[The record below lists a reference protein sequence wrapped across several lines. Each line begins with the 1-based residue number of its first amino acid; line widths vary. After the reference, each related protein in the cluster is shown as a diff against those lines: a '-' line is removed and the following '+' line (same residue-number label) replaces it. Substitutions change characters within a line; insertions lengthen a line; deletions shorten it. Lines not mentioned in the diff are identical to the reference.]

1 MSARSS
7 ATRVRACCSSGSP
20 RSLKT
25 KEIAKTTD
33 EHAGEQNHGLE
44 RDLRRAARHHE
55 WRRTEASARVV
66 YATYNSSVKHDNASN
81 PLTERYASRE
91 MSYLFSPNFKFRT
104 WRRLWIALA
113 EAEQELGLPIT
124 DAQIAELKANAETIN
139 FEDAERREREVRH
152 DVMAHVHAYGL
163 QATSAKGHHP
173 PRRDVGVRHGQH
185 RDPADG
191 GGAAHPAR
199 AAIVN
204 LMAKLRDFAWQWR
217 ATPALAFTH
226 FQPAQL
232 TTVGKRATLWLHD
245 LLLDYREIE
254 FRESQLALLG
264 VKGATGT
271 QASFLNLFD
280 GDEAKVHRLEQL
292 VAEKIGMR
300 RSYPV
305 SGQTYSRKVD
315 AQVVSALSGFA
326 QSASK
331 FGYDMRLLQHLREI
345 EEPFEEEQIGSSAM
359 PYKRNP
365 MRAERIDAL
374 ARHLIVNALNPAF
387 TAATQWFERTLDDSA
402 NRRIAIPEAFLA
414 ADAIALIYDNIVG
427 GIVVH
432 EDVIAA
438 NVRRELP
445 FLMTENLMMEGAA
458 RGGDRQVLHERIRI
472 HAQAARGRAEGRRG
486 AERSVRPHRRRSAVR
501 HRPRIHRAH
510 GAAGRL
516 HRALAAADG
525 AIPHRGRR
533 SDSRDAEREQIRDE
547 VRTRCAYESAR
558 SDRLAGAALASRSC
572 ATAARRPRRRRR
584 SAPEV
589 LHGVASWYGEEF
601 AGRTTANGEIFD
613 PAQLTAAHRTLPF
626 GTVARHHEPED
637 AADRA
642 RARERPRAVHRRARS
657 SISRTPRRSRS
668 A

>member
-1 MSARSS
+1 
-7 ATRVRACCSSGSP
+7 
-20 RSLKT
+20 
-25 KEIAKTTD
+25 
-33 EHAGEQNHGLE
+33 
-44 RDLRRAARHHE
+44 
-55 WRRTEASARVV
+55 
-66 YATYNSSVKHDNASN
+66 VKHDSASN

-124 DAQIAELKANAETIN
+124 DAQIADLKANAETIN
-139 FEDAERREREVRH
+139 FADAEKREREVRH

-163 QATSAKGHHP
+163 QATSAKGIIHL
-173 PRRDVGVRHGQH
+173 
-185 RDPADG
+185 
-191 GGAAHPAR
+191 GATSAFVTDNTEILQMAEGLR
-199 AAIVN
+199 ILRGRIVN

-245 LLLDYREIE
+245 LLLDYRELV

-271 QASFLNLFD
+271 QASFLNLFQ
-280 GDEAKVHRLEQL
+280 GDEAKVHRLERL
-292 VAEKIGMR
+292 VAQKVGMP

-374 ARHLIVNALNPAF
+374 ARHLIVNALNPAL

-402 NRRIAIPEAFLA
+402 NRRIAIPEAFLC
-414 ADAIALIYDNIVG
+414 ADAIALIYDNMVG
-427 GIVVH
+427 GLVVH

-438 NVRRELP
+438 NVKRELP
-445 FLMTENLMMEGAA
+445 FLMTENLMMEGAS
-458 RGGDRQVLHERIRI
+458 RGGDRQVLHERFRI
-472 HAQAARGRAEGRRG
+472 HARDAANALKGG
-486 AERSVRPHRRRSAVR
+486 ATQNDLFD
-501 HRPRIHRAH
+501 RI
-510 GAAGRL
+510 
-516 HRALAAADG
+516 AADELFG
-525 AIPHRGRR
+525 IDRESIERMAEPERYTGLSQQQTERFLAE
-533 SDSRDAEREQIRDE
+533 DVDPVLQAEREQIRDE
-547 VRTRCAYESAR
+547 V
-558 SDRLAGAALASRSC
+558 G
-572 ATAARRPRRRRR
+572 
-584 SAPEV
+584 EV
-589 LHGVASWYGEEF
+589 RV
-601 AGRTTANGEIFD
+601 
-613 PAQLTAAHRTLPF
+613 
-626 GTVARHHEPED
+626 
-637 AADRA
+637 
-642 RARERPRAVHRRARS
+642 
-657 SISRTPRRSRS
+657 
-668 A
+668 

>member
-1 MSARSS
+1 MPAQ
-7 ATRVRACCSSGSP
+7 P
-20 RSLKT
+20 PP
-25 KEIAKTTD
+25 
-33 EHAGEQNHGLE
+33 
-44 RDLRRAARHHE
+44 
-55 WRRTEASARVV
+55 
-66 YATYNSSVKHDNASN
+66 YNSSVKHDSASS

-113 EAEQELGLPIT
+113 EAEQELGLQIS
-124 DAQIAELKANAETIN
+124 DAQIADLKAHAETIN

-163 QATSAKGHHP
+163 QATSAKGIIHLGATSAFVTDNTEILQMAEGLRIL
-173 PRRDVGVRHGQH
+173 RRRVVS
-185 RDPADG
+185 
-191 GGAAHPAR
+191 
-199 AAIVN
+199 
-204 LMAKLRDFAWQWR
+204 LMAKMRDFAWQWR

-271 QASFLNLFD
+271 QASFLSLFN
-280 GDEAKVHRLEQL
+280 GDEAKVNRLEQL

-315 AQVVSALSGFA
+315 AQVVSVLSGFA

-331 FGYDMRLLQHLREI
+331 FGYDLRLLQHLREI
-345 EEPFEEEQIGSSAM
+345 EEPFEEHQIGSSAM

-374 ARHLIVNALNPAF
+374 ARHLIVNSLNPAF

-414 ADAIALIYDNIVG
+414 ADAIALIYDNIMG

-458 RGGDRQVLHERIRI
+458 RGGDRQVLHERFRI
-472 HAQAARGRAEGRRG
+472 HAM
-486 AERSVRPHRRRSAVR
+486 
-501 HRPRIHRAH
+501 
-510 GAAGRL
+510 GAAD
-516 HRALAAADG
+516 ALK
-525 AIPHRGRR
+525 
-533 SDSRDAEREQIRDE
+533 S
-547 VRTRCAYESAR
+547 
-558 SDRLAGAALASRSC
+558 GAAQNDLFDRI
-572 ATAARRPRRRRR
+572 
-584 SAPEV
+584 
-589 LHGVASWYGEEF
+589 
-601 AGRTTANGEIFD
+601 AND
-613 PAQLTAAHRTLPF
+613 PLF
-626 GTVARHHEPED
+626 GI
-637 AADRA
+637 DRA
-642 RARERPRAVHRRARS
+642 SIERIARPDDYTGLSRQQTERFLAEDVDPILAKEAANVM
-657 SISRTPRRSRS
+657 S
-668 A
+668 ASEELRV